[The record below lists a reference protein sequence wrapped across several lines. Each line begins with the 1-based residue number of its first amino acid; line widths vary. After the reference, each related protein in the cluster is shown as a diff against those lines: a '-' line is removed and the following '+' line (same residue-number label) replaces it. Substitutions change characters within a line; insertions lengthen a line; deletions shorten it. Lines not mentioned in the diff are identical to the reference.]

1 MTTTTLAVL
10 VPLLPFLGAVAGLL
24 LGRTRPRLRTPP
36 RRPAARSP
44 PSALAVVVAVRQ
56 GGDQAVD
63 AATELTPTGSV
74 PIELALHIDGFAA
87 LVAVLVGLVATCV
100 QIYSTGYLR
109 DDPRYPSY
117 AALVSLFTSAML
129 LVVYSGDLM
138 VLLVGW
144 EIMGICSY
152 FLVGHYWETPEARAA
167 SLKAFLVT
175 KLGDV
180 PFLIGLFALAADAGS
195 FRITSILGTVA
206 SGGLDHPTLI
216 ALLLLAG
223 VAGKSAQF
231 PLHTWLPDA
240 MAGPTPV
247 SALIHA
253 ATMVAA
259 GVYFVARLLPVF
271 AASAAALVVLAVM
284 AAVTMV
290 GSALAALAQDDIKRV
305 LAYST
310 IGQLGYMTG
319 ALAVGDRGAAV
330 FHLLSHGAFKALL
343 FLGGGR
349 DHPRRRHQLAG
360 RHVPDERPARPRPRR
375 LLDDD
380 RGAPRA
386 RRDPALQRLL
396 LQGGRPRRRRARRH
410 RPRRGHPRRRRLDR
424 PRRRPG
430 HRPAHRRLRDPPV
443 AARLPRPG
451 SRGPRPRQAAHRHE
465 RRAVGA
471 RRPLARLRPRHRPR
485 CPTGSTDA
493 TSTPTLTTSVLGTG
507 VALVGGLVTYGAWRH
522 TTAMAARVPLGAVA
536 AHPDGDAGLVEA
548 EAIASHA
555 PAYGD
560 MASAPDPA
568 DPGRLLL
575 GPLHRH
581 AAVGFHLDAVYAAL
595 FVRPVQAAATLVRFL
610 DREVVDTYVRG
621 AGAAPRWLGAAVR
634 RAQTGNV
641 QTYLERAARRLRR
654 PGGRRRPRRHRG
666 SVSRRD
672 RYQRV
677 RDAVPSR
684 VHRRRPAP
692 RRRRRSAAGPARA
705 DGEAPEQAVLR
716 HGVTVTGAVLIA
728 AIVLALGFDHDH
740 PSRMQATTDIS
751 WIPALDVRIHLGI
764 DGISLPLLV
773 LTALLTFLCA
783 LYRYFKMPTG
793 PSPKAFVALA
803 PRPRVRHPRHLR
815 RPRPAA
821 VLPRLRD
828 GAHPDV
834 LPHRP
839 LGR

>member
-24 LGRTRPRLRTPP
+24 LGRTAPGFVRPLAVLPP
-36 RRPAARSP
+36 LAALG
-44 PSALAVVVAVRQ
+44 LAVVVAVRQ
-56 GGDQAVD
+56 GGDQAVN

-180 PFLIGLFALAADAGS
+180 PFLIGLFALATDAGS
-195 FRITSILGTVA
+195 FRITKILGNVA

-271 AASAAALVVLAVM
+271 AASSAALVVLAVM
-284 AAVTMV
+284 AAVTMA

-343 FLGGGR
+343 FLGAGVIIHAAGTNSLAAMSRMKDLRARVPDAYWTMTVALLALAAIPPFSGFFTKEAVLGAAEHVATGHAEGIPGAVGWIVLVAGLVTALLTAAYAMRLWLLAFRGHGPEAPDHGRQPIAMNAVLWVLAVPSLAFGLATGPLPDWFDGR
-349 DHPRRRHQLAG
+349 DL
-360 RHVPDERPARPRPRR
+360 
-375 LLDDD
+375 
-380 RGAPRA
+380 
-386 RRDPALQRLL
+386 
-396 LQGGRPRRRRARRH
+396 
-410 RPRRGHPRRRRLDR
+410 
-424 PRRRPG
+424 
-430 HRPAHRRLRDPPV
+430 
-443 AARLPRPG
+443 
-451 SRGPRPRQAAHRHE
+451 
-465 RRAVGA
+465 
-471 RRPLARLRPRHRPR
+471 
-485 CPTGSTDA
+485 
-493 TSTPTLTTSVLGTG
+493 TPTLTTSVLGTG
-507 VALVGGLVTYGAWRH
+507 VALVGGIITYGAWRH
-522 TTAMAARVPLGAVA
+522 TMAMAARVPIGAVA
-536 AHPDGDAGLVEA
+536 AHPEGDAGLVEA

-555 PAYGD
+555 PAYGNV
-560 MASAPDPA
+560 ASAPDPA

-621 AGAAPRWLGAAVR
+621 AGALPRWLGTAVR
-634 RAQTGNV
+634 RAQTGNL
-641 QTYLERAARRLRR
+641 QTYVSALLAGTVVLVVAA
-654 PGGRRRPRRHRG
+654 
-666 SVSRRD
+666 
-672 RYQRV
+672 
-677 RDAVPSR
+677 
-684 VHRRRPAP
+684 
-692 RRRRRSAAGPARA
+692 
-705 DGEAPEQAVLR
+705 
-716 HGVTVTGAVLIA
+716 
-728 AIVLALGFDHDH
+728 
-740 PSRMQATTDIS
+740 
-751 WIPALDVRIHLGI
+751 
-764 DGISLPLLV
+764 LLV
-773 LTALLTFLCA
+773 ATA
-783 LYRYFKMPTG
+783 
-793 PSPKAFVALA
+793 
-803 PRPRVRHPRHLR
+803 
-815 RPRPAA
+815 
-821 VLPRLRD
+821 
-828 GAHPDV
+828 GA
-834 LPHRP
+834 
-839 LGR
+839 

>member
-24 LGRTRPRLRTPP
+24 LGRTAPGFVRP
-36 RRPAARSP
+36 
-44 PSALAVVVAVRQ
+44 LAVLPTLTSLVLATLVAARQ
-56 GGDQAVD
+56 GGDAAVN

-87 LVAVLVGLVATCV
+87 LVAVLVGLVASCV

-129 LVVYSGDLM
+129 LVVYSGDLI

-144 EIMGICSY
+144 EVMGICSY

-195 FRITSILGTVA
+195 FRITRVLGAVA
-206 SGGLDHPTLI
+206 SGSLDHPTLI

-259 GVYFVARLLPVF
+259 GVYFIARLLPLF
-271 AASAAALVVLAVM
+271 EASQAAMVVLAVM
-284 AAVTMV
+284 AAVTMA

-310 IGQLGYMTG
+310 IGQLGYMSG

-343 FLGGGR
+343 FLAAGVIIHAAGTNSLAAMSRMRNLRDRVPDAYWTMTVALLALAAIPPFSGFFSKEAVLGVAEHVVTGHTEHAPAAAGWIVLVAGLLTAVLTAAYAMRLWLLAFRGRGAEAPDHGRQPLTMTVVLWVLAAPSLALGGFAFRLLPDWFDGR
-349 DHPRRRHQLAG
+349 DL
-360 RHVPDERPARPRPRR
+360 
-375 LLDDD
+375 
-380 RGAPRA
+380 
-386 RRDPALQRLL
+386 
-396 LQGGRPRRRRARRH
+396 
-410 RPRRGHPRRRRLDR
+410 
-424 PRRRPG
+424 
-430 HRPAHRRLRDPPV
+430 
-443 AARLPRPG
+443 
-451 SRGPRPRQAAHRHE
+451 S
-465 RRAVGA
+465 
-471 RRPLARLRPRHRPR
+471 
-485 CPTGSTDA
+485 
-493 TSTPTLTTSVLGTG
+493 PTLTTSVLGTG
-507 VALVGGLVTYGAWRH
+507 VALVGGIVTYGAWRH
-522 TTAMAARVPLGAVA
+522 TTALTARVPLGAVA
-536 AHPDGDAGLVEA
+536 AHPEGDAAQVEA
-548 EAIASHA
+548 EAIATHK

-560 MASAPDPA
+560 IAYAP

-581 AAVGFHLDAVYAAL
+581 AAAGFHMDAVYRAL
-595 FVRPVQAAATLVRFL
+595 FVRPVQAGASLVRFL
-610 DREVVDTYVRG
+610 DREVVETYVRG
-621 AGAAPRWLGAAVR
+621 AGALPRWLGAAVR

-641 QTYLERAARRLRR
+641 QTY
-654 PGGRRRPRRHRG
+654 
-666 SVSRRD
+666 VSALLAGT
-672 RYQRV
+672 V
-677 RDAVPSR
+677 VLAV
-684 VHRRRPAP
+684 
-692 RRRRRSAAGPARA
+692 
-705 DGEAPEQAVLR
+705 AVVL
-716 HGVTVTGAVLIA
+716 VATGA
-728 AIVLALGFDHDH
+728 
-740 PSRMQATTDIS
+740 
-751 WIPALDVRIHLGI
+751 
-764 DGISLPLLV
+764 
-773 LTALLTFLCA
+773 
-783 LYRYFKMPTG
+783 
-793 PSPKAFVALA
+793 
-803 PRPRVRHPRHLR
+803 
-815 RPRPAA
+815 
-821 VLPRLRD
+821 
-828 GAHPDV
+828 
-834 LPHRP
+834 
-839 LGR
+839 

>member
-24 LGRTRPRLRTPP
+24 LGRTAPGFARPL
-36 RRPAARSP
+36 AVL
-44 PSALAVVVAVRQ
+44 PSVAALALAAVVAVRQ
-56 GGDQAVD
+56 GGGQAVD

-74 PIELALHIDGFAA
+74 PVELALHIDGFAA
-87 LVAVLVGLVATCV
+87 LVAILVGLVATCV

-109 DDPRYPSY
+109 HDPRYSSY

-167 SLKAFLVT
+167 SIKAFLVT

-180 PFLIGLFALAADAGS
+180 PFLIGLFALAADTGS
-195 FRITSILGTVA
+195 FRITKILGNVA
-206 SGGLDHPTLI
+206 SGGLDQPTLI

-259 GVYFVARLLPVF
+259 GVYFIARLLPVF

-284 AAVTMV
+284 AAVTMA

-330 FHLLSHGAFKALL
+330 FHLLAHGAFKALL
-343 FLGGGR
+343 FLAAGVIIHAAGTNSLAAMSRMKDLRARVPDAYWTMSVALLALAAIPPFSGFFSKESVLGAAEHAAVGHAESVPGAAGWIVLVSGLVTALLTAAYAMRLWLLAFHGHGTEAPDHGKQPVAMNSVLWLLALPSLAFGLATGVLPDWFDGR
-349 DHPRRRHQLAG
+349 DL
-360 RHVPDERPARPRPRR
+360 
-375 LLDDD
+375 
-380 RGAPRA
+380 
-386 RRDPALQRLL
+386 
-396 LQGGRPRRRRARRH
+396 
-410 RPRRGHPRRRRLDR
+410 
-424 PRRRPG
+424 
-430 HRPAHRRLRDPPV
+430 
-443 AARLPRPG
+443 
-451 SRGPRPRQAAHRHE
+451 
-465 RRAVGA
+465 
-471 RRPLARLRPRHRPR
+471 
-485 CPTGSTDA
+485 
-493 TSTPTLTTSVLGTG
+493 TPTLTTAVLGTG
-507 VALVGGLVTYGAWRH
+507 VALVGGIVTYGAWRH
-522 TTAMAARVPLGAVA
+522 TTAMAGRVPLGAVA
-536 AHPDGDAGLVEA
+536 AHPDADGGLVEA
-548 EAIASHA
+548 EAIASHE

-560 MASAPDPA
+560 VASAPDPS

-595 FVRPVQAAATLVRFL
+595 FVRPVQAAAALVRFL

-621 AGAAPRWLGAAVR
+621 AGALPRWLGAAVR
-634 RAQTGNV
+634 RAQTGNL
-641 QTYLERAARRLRR
+641 QTYVSALLAGTVVLVVAA
-654 PGGRRRPRRHRG
+654 
-666 SVSRRD
+666 
-672 RYQRV
+672 
-677 RDAVPSR
+677 
-684 VHRRRPAP
+684 
-692 RRRRRSAAGPARA
+692 
-705 DGEAPEQAVLR
+705 
-716 HGVTVTGAVLIA
+716 
-728 AIVLALGFDHDH
+728 
-740 PSRMQATTDIS
+740 
-751 WIPALDVRIHLGI
+751 
-764 DGISLPLLV
+764 LLV
-773 LTALLTFLCA
+773 ATA
-783 LYRYFKMPTG
+783 
-793 PSPKAFVALA
+793 
-803 PRPRVRHPRHLR
+803 
-815 RPRPAA
+815 
-821 VLPRLRD
+821 
-828 GAHPDV
+828 GA
-834 LPHRP
+834 
-839 LGR
+839 